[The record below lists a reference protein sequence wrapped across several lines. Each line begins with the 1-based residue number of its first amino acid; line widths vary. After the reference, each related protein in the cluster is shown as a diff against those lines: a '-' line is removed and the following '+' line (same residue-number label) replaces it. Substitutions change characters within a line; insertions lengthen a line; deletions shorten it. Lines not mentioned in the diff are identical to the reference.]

1 MLPES
6 SHDLR
11 NIKPMLPKNLLILS
25 FFMLPPLPCVCFL
38 SEKVVCGTAKLRNVR
53 IVFLYFS
60 DFTIYQIFVNIN
72 IHISLPLT
80 AVFFDYGCFYK
91 MSGGMS
97 RDSMIKALEKEGF
110 THEQAVHAADVL
122 KR

>member
-1 MLPES
+1 MCLFFVRKGR
-6 SHDLR
+6 LR
-11 NIKPMLPKNLLILS
+11 YVKAPKC
-25 FFMLPPLPCVCFL
+25 PHCFP
-38 SEKVVCGTAKLRNVR
+38 
-53 IVFLYFS
+53 YFS

-97 RDSMIKALEKEGF
+97 RDSMLKALEKEVF